1 MIDKNGKLFGK
12 INIIDLLIILIVI
25 AAVVFFATKMFSPAK
40 ESTKADTT
48 KVAITFYA
56 DEAPMNV
63 TDMLVEGAPSFE
75 ETTNVGFG
83 NVTSFSSEE
92 AYGWMS
98 DAEGNLIKGPL
109 VGYEYLTV
117 SVEVDGSLNDN
128 GVYLGGRLYCVGAN
142 YTMHFGKVMVYAKI
156 TSITPAE

>member
-25 AAVVFFATKMFSPAK
+25 AAVVFFATKMFSPAQ

-109 VGYEYLTV
+109 VGL
-117 SVEVDGSLNDN
+117 SLI
-128 GVYLGGRLYCVGAN
+128 
-142 YTMHFGKVMVYAKI
+142 HI
-156 TSITPAE
+156 

>member
-25 AAVVFFATKMFSPAK
+25 AAVVFFATKMFSPAQ
-40 ESTKADTT
+40 ESTKVDTT

-56 DEAPMNV
+56 DTAPENV

-83 NVTSFSSEE
+83 TVTAFSSEQ
-92 AYGWMS
+92 AYGWMN
-98 DAEGNLIKGPL
+98 DAQGNLLKGPL
-109 VGYEYLTV
+109 VGREYLTI
-117 SVEVDGSLNDN
+117 SVEVDGKLTDN

-142 YTMHFGKVMVYAKI
+142 YTMHFGKVQVYARI
-156 TSITPAE
+156 NSITPAE

>member
-25 AAVVFFATKMFSPAK
+25 AAVVFFATKLFSPAQ
-40 ESTKADTT
+40 ETTKANTT
-48 KVAITFYA
+48 KVAVTFYA
-56 DEAPMNV
+56 EDAPTNV

-83 NVTSFSSEE
+83 SITSFSSEQ

-98 DAEGNLIKGPL
+98 DAEGNLVKGPI
-109 VGYEYLTV
+109 VGDEYLTV
-117 SVEVDGSLNDN
+117 SVEVNGNLTDN

-142 YTMHFGKVMVYAKI
+142 YTMHFGKVMLYSKI
-156 TSITPAE
+156 VSITPAE

>member
-25 AAVVFFATKMFSPAK
+25 AAVVFFATKMFSPAQ
-40 ESTKADTT
+40 ETTKTNTT
-48 KVAITFYA
+48 KVAVTFYA
-56 DEAPMNV
+56 EDAPTNV

-83 NVTSFSSEE
+83 SITSFSSEQ

-98 DAEGNLIKGPL
+98 DAEGNLVKGPI
-109 VGYEYLTV
+109 VGDEYLTV
-117 SVEVDGSLNDN
+117 SVEVNGNLTDN

-142 YTMHFGKVMVYAKI
+142 YTMHFGKVMLYSKI
-156 TSITPAE
+156 VSITPAE

>member
-25 AAVVFFATKMFSPAK
+25 AAVVFFATKMFSPAQ
-40 ESTKADTT
+40 ETTKTNTT

-56 DEAPMNV
+56 EDAPTNV

-83 NVTSFSSEE
+83 SITSFSSEQ

-98 DAEGNLIKGPL
+98 DAEGNLVKGPI
-109 VGYEYLTV
+109 VGDEYLTV
-117 SVEVDGSLNDN
+117 SVEVNGNLTDN

-142 YTMHFGKVMVYAKI
+142 YTMHFGKVMLYSKI
-156 TSITPAE
+156 VSITPAE